1 MSASTQNAAGTS
13 RPRVLSGIQPTADS
27 FHLGNFL
34 GALKQ
39 WVALQD
45 EFDPFFFVADLHSI
59 TMPHD
64 PKLLRER
71 TLVSVAQLLAAGVD
85 PDRATIFVQSQV
97 PAHTQACGCWSAS
110 PASARRA
117 G

>member
-1 MSASTQNAAGTS
+1 MAHPPTGRVLSPPRLMGGRGGCTHGRFGTIARMSASTPDAAGS
-13 RPRVLSGIQPTADS
+13 ARPRVLSGIQPTADS

-45 EFDPFFFVADLHSI
+45 EFEPFFFVADLHSI

-64 PKLLRER
+64 PEVLRRR
-71 TLVSVAQLLAAGVD
+71 T
-85 PDRATIFVQSQV
+85 
-97 PAHTQACGCWSAS
+97 
-110 PASARRA
+110 
-117 G
+117 